1 MGTFISSNILSENGL
16 TASTISATTIDVT
29 TLNSTTIDATTI
41 SGDTFVGDG
50 SGLTGINTTI
60 NTQNIL
66 WVDSIFGDDGTALPN
81 RQDKPYLT
89 IGAALT
95 DAPITGSTVIV
106 RPGTYP
112 EEGLVVNSNVS
123 LVSEG
128 GWQVTTIGPS
138 PASATTDIIELKQ
151 NAYVEGVSVNVPQ
164 GSFSGIFASNAAGT
178 NSAYNVTFYGN
189 GTTGSTGV
197 GLFKSGGGK
206 LIGTGIRV
214 EGGGIQD
221 CLKVDSGVLA
231 LEGIHIPQSSGSI
244 ENVLLV
250 TTSGGTLAGRAQM
263 LSFNSGNNNVTN
275 VVKTT
280 GGVTGVIPTALIFT
294 PNIFNATNA
303 YAGDGEFE
311 TLNMLG
317 GRFENVTYAVKLDLA
332 GSAQESTY
340 RINANHQ
347 PLYLYNKEAAA
358 LGEFSLVFTQQSTD
372 TFDSSFNIFGAEQ
385 MSVGFAERGTSV
397 SIGRGAPYTTGMVV
411 LTTDDTASS
420 SSDGGNLTDVSDEA
434 TSKTGSTFTF
444 QGAGSNHTI
453 LVGVRRQSLNGD
465 PLKFYG
471 LETFVSSQASS
482 GGTYVFESWN
492 GSQWVEVMGMCSSVD
507 KGFSYG
513 TDYFI
518 RPNTD
523 EFVRVGLDEF
533 IESPIADFGVSAV
546 TWSNKT
552 INSVDAYW
560 LRIRISTDVTGTLPN
575 FERFKILDSI
585 YSFSKNG
592 VPSAKGLAQFRK
604 TINLNGNIWSGNAAG
619 MGTALASYDRT
630 VGTGGNAY
638 THYFNDSLI
647 EGASDSVSIQFP
659 LPIGTC
665 TAFPLTLKLVMEA
678 PNGNNTA
685 IDNGGNTIQLT
696 TSVLPQPLIGT
707 LIADSSGGTEPIK
720 RTIAQTSTIISQ
732 NPFSNTVT
740 VLPEGYVPSTTTWQD
755 LDNQIFEID
764 LGQVNVQSI
773 YEGDIVLVNI
783 NVSTLDS
790 TGEVAI
796 YSLIVEGVSHQ
807 DGKGI

>member
-1 MGTFISSNILSENGL
+1 MAFTPDFIGNVL
-16 TASTISATTIDVT
+16 
-29 TLNSTTIDATTI
+29 
-41 SGDTFVGDG
+41 F
-50 SGLTGINTTI
+50 
-60 NTQNIL
+60 
-66 WVDSIFGDDGTALPN
+66 VDSIHGNDTTAEPD
-81 RQDKPYLT
+81 RQENPYLT
-89 IGAALT
+89 IGAALAA
-95 DAPITGSTVIV
+95 APTTGSTVLV
-106 RPGTYP
+106 RPGNYP
-112 EEGLVVNSNVS
+112 EEGLVVNGNVS
-123 LVSEG
+123 LIGEG

-151 NAYVEGVSVNVPQ
+151 NAYIEGVSVNVPQ
-164 GSFSGIFASNAAGT
+164 GSFNGIFASNAAGT

-197 GLFKSGGGK
+197 GMFKSGGGK

-214 EGGGIQD
+214 EGGGMQD

-231 LEGIHIPQSSGSI
+231 LEGIHVPQSSGSI

-280 GGVTGVIPTALIFT
+280 GGSTGVIPTALIFT

-303 YAGDGEFE
+303 YVGDGEFE
-311 TLNMLG
+311 TFNALG

-332 GSAQESTY
+332 GTAQEATY

-358 LGEFSLVFTQQSTD
+358 LAEFSLNFTQESTD
-372 TFDSSFNIFGAEQ
+372 TFNSSYNIFGAEQ

-397 SIGRGAPYTTGMVV
+397 SVGRGAPYTTGMVV
-411 LTTDDTASS
+411 YTTDNTASS
-420 SSDGGNLTDVSDEA
+420 SSDGGNITDVTDEA
-434 TSKTGSTFTF
+434 KSKTGSTFTF
-444 QGAGSNHTI
+444 QGAGTNHTI
-453 LVGVRRQSLNGD
+453 LIGVQRQDLNGD

-518 RPNTD
+518 RPNND

-552 INSVDAYW
+552 INNVDAYW
-560 LRIRISTDVTGTLPN
+560 LRIRIDTAVTTLPN
-575 FERFKILDSI
+575 FERFKILDSV

-592 VPSAKGLAQFRK
+592 VPAAYGLAQFRK
-604 TINLNGNIWSGNAAG
+604 TINLNGNIWSQSGGG
-619 MGTALASYDRT
+619 MSLTDYSRT
-630 VGTGGNAY
+630 LGTGTNAY
-638 THYFNDSLI
+638 THYFDKSLI
-647 EGASDSVSIQFP
+647 DTVGESVSIQFP

-665 TAFPLTLKLVMEA
+665 TAFPLTMKLVMEV
-678 PNGNNTA
+678 PNGGGT
-685 IDNGGNTIQLT
+685 IDSNTIEII
-696 TSVLPQPLIGT
+696 TSALPQAVVGT
-707 LIADSSGGTEPIK
+707 LIADSSGGVTPIK
-720 RTIAQTSTIISQ
+720 RTIAQTKTLDSL
-732 NPFSNTVT
+732 NPYENIVD
-740 VLPEGYVPSTTTWQD
+740 VLPEGYTPGVTTWVD
-755 LDNQIFEID
+755 LRDKIFEID
-764 LGQVNVQSI
+764 LGQINVQTI
-773 YEGDIVLVNI
+773 YEGDTVFLQTGI
-783 NVSTLDS
+783 NALNT
-790 TGEVAI
+790 TGTGQVVVYA
-796 YSLIVEGVSHQ
+796 LIIEGVSHQ

>member
-1 MGTFISSNILSENGL
+1 MSFVPDFIGN
-16 TASTISATTIDVT
+16 V
-29 TLNSTTIDATTI
+29 
-41 SGDTFVGDG
+41 
-50 SGLTGINTTI
+50 
-60 NTQNIL
+60 L
-66 WVDSIFGDDGTALPN
+66 WVDSIHGNDTTAQPD
-81 RQDKPYLT
+81 RQEYPYLT
-89 IGAALT
+89 IAAALNA
-95 DAPITGSTVIV
+95 APTSGSTVLV
-106 RPGTYP
+106 RPGVYE
-112 EEGLVVNSNVS
+112 EEGLVVNGNVS
-123 LVSEG
+123 LIGEG
-128 GWQVTTIGPS
+128 GWQVTTIGPTPS
-138 PASATTDIIELKQ
+138 SATSDIIELKQ
-151 NAYVEGVSVNVPQ
+151 NAYIEGVSVNVPE
-164 GSFSGIFASNAAGT
+164 GSFNGIFASNAAGT

-197 GLFKSGGGK
+197 GMFKSGGGK

-231 LEGIHIPQSSGSI
+231 LEGIHIPQSLGSI

-280 GGVTGVIPTALIFT
+280 GGSTGVIPTALIFT

-303 YAGDGEFE
+303 YTGDGEFE
-311 TLNMLG
+311 TLNMLA
-317 GRFENVTYAVKLDLA
+317 GRFENVTLSVNLDLA
-332 GSAQESTY
+332 GSAQEATY
-340 RINANHQ
+340 RITSNHQ

-358 LGEFSLVFTQQSTD
+358 LAEFSLAFTQQSTEV
-372 TFDSSFNIFGAEQ
+372 FDSSFNIFGADQ

-397 SIGRGAPYTTGMVV
+397 SLGRGAPYTTGMVV
-411 LTTDDTASS
+411 LTTDSTASDT
-420 SSDGGNLTDVSDEA
+420 SDGGNLTDVTDEA

-444 QGAGSNHTI
+444 QGSGANHTI
-453 LVGVRRQSLNGD
+453 LVGVQRQSLNSR

-482 GGTYVFESWN
+482 GGTYVFESWT
-492 GSQWVEVMGMCSSVD
+492 GSRWVEVLGMCTNVD
-507 KGFSYG
+507 EGYSYG
-513 TDYFI
+513 IDYFI

-523 EFVRVGLDEF
+523 EFIRVGLDDF
-533 IESPIADFGVSAV
+533 IESPRTNFEVSQQ

-560 LRIRISTDVTGTLPN
+560 LRIRISADVTSTLPN

-619 MGTALASYDRT
+619 MGTALASYNRT

-647 EGASDSVSIQFP
+647 ESAADSVSIQFP

-665 TAFPLTLKLVMEA
+665 TAFPLSLKLVMEA

-685 IDNGGNTIQLT
+685 IDAGGNTIQLT

-707 LIADSSGGTEPIK
+707 LIADTSGGVEPIK
-720 RTIAQTSTIISQ
+720 RTISQTSTIISQ
-732 NPFSNTVT
+732 NPFSNVVT

-755 LDNQIFEID
+755 LDDKIFEID
-764 LGQVNVQSI
+764 LGQVNIQTI
-773 YEGDIVLVNI
+773 YEGDIILVNI

>member
-1 MGTFISSNILSENGL
+1 MAFTPDFIGNVL
-16 TASTISATTIDVT
+16 
-29 TLNSTTIDATTI
+29 
-41 SGDTFVGDG
+41 F
-50 SGLTGINTTI
+50 
-60 NTQNIL
+60 
-66 WVDSIFGDDGTALPN
+66 VDSIHGNDTTAEPD
-81 RQDKPYLT
+81 RQENPYLT
-89 IGAALT
+89 IGAALAA
-95 DAPITGSTVIV
+95 APTTGSTVLV
-106 RPGTYP
+106 RPGNYP
-112 EEGLVVNSNVS
+112 EEGLVVNGNVS
-123 LVSEG
+123 LIGEG

-151 NAYVEGVSVNVPQ
+151 NAYIEGVSVNVPQ
-164 GSFSGIFASNAAGT
+164 GSFNGIFASNAAGT
-178 NSAYNVTFYGN
+178 NSVYNVTFYGN

-197 GLFKSGGGK
+197 GMFKSGGGK
-206 LIGTGIRV
+206 LIGAGIRV
-214 EGGGIQD
+214 EGGGMQD

-231 LEGIHIPQSSGSI
+231 LEGIHVPQSPGSI

-280 GGVTGVIPTALIFT
+280 GGSTGVIPTALIFT

-303 YAGDGEFE
+303 YVGDGEFE
-311 TLNMLG
+311 TFNALG

-332 GSAQESTY
+332 GTAQEVIY

-358 LGEFSLVFTQQSTD
+358 LAEFSLNFTQESTD

-397 SIGRGAPYTTGMVV
+397 SVGRGAPYTTGMVV
-411 LTTDDTASS
+411 YTTDNTASS
-420 SSDGGNLTDVSDEA
+420 SSDGGNITDVTDEA

-444 QGAGSNHTI
+444 QGAGTNHTI
-453 LVGVRRQSLNGD
+453 LIGVQRQDLNGD

-513 TDYFI
+513 IDYFI
-518 RPNTD
+518 RPNSN

-552 INSVDAYW
+552 INNVDAYW
-560 LRIRISTDVTGTLPN
+560 LRIRIDTAVTTLPN
-575 FERFKILDSI
+575 FERFKILDSV

-592 VPSAKGLAQFRK
+592 VPAAYGLAQFRK
-604 TINLNGNIWSGNAAG
+604 TINLNGNIWSQSGGG
-619 MGTALASYDRT
+619 MSLTDYSRT
-630 VGTGGNAY
+630 LGTGTNAY
-638 THYFNDSLI
+638 THYFDKSLI
-647 EGASDSVSIQFP
+647 DTVGESVSIQFP

-665 TAFPLTLKLVMEA
+665 TAFPLTMKLVMEV
-678 PNGNNTA
+678 PNGGGT
-685 IDNGGNTIQLT
+685 IDSNTIEII
-696 TSVLPQPLIGT
+696 TSALPQAVVGT
-707 LIADSSGGTEPIK
+707 LIADSSGGVTPIK
-720 RTIAQTSTIISQ
+720 RTIAQTNTLDSL
-732 NPFSNTVT
+732 NPYENIVD
-740 VLPEGYVPSTTTWQD
+740 VLPEGYTPGVTTWAD
-755 LDNQIFEID
+755 LRDKIFEID
-764 LGQVNVQSI
+764 LGQINVQTI
-773 YEGDIVLVNI
+773 YEGDTVFLQTGI
-783 NVSTLDS
+783 NALNT
-790 TGEVAI
+790 TGTGQVVVYA
-796 YSLIVEGVSHQ
+796 LIIEGVSHQ

>member
-1 MGTFISSNILSENGL
+1 MAFTPDFIGNVLL
-16 TASTISATTIDVT
+16 
-29 TLNSTTIDATTI
+29 
-41 SGDTFVGDG
+41 
-50 SGLTGINTTI
+50 
-60 NTQNIL
+60 
-66 WVDSIFGDDGTALPN
+66 VDSIHGNDTTAEPD
-81 RQDKPYLT
+81 RQENPYLT
-89 IGAALT
+89 IGAALAA
-95 DAPITGSTVIV
+95 APTTGSTVLV
-106 RPGTYP
+106 RPGNYP
-112 EEGLVVNSNVS
+112 EEGLVVNENVS
-123 LVSEG
+123 LIGEG

-138 PASATTDIIELKQ
+138 PASATSDIIELKED
-151 NAYVEGVSVNVPQ
+151 AYIEGISVNVPQ
-164 GSFSGIFASNAAGT
+164 GSFNGIFASNSAGT

-197 GLFKSGGGK
+197 GMFKSGGGK

-214 EGGGIQD
+214 EGGGMQD

-231 LEGIHIPQSSGSI
+231 LEGIHVPQSSGSI

-263 LSFNSGNNNVTN
+263 LSFNAGNNNVTN

-294 PNIFNATNA
+294 PNIFNAENA
-303 YAGDGEFE
+303 YVGDGEFE
-311 TLNMLG
+311 TFNALG

-332 GSAQESTY
+332 GTAQESTY

-358 LGEFSLVFTQQSTD
+358 LAEFSLSFTQEATD
-372 TFDSSFNIFGAEQ
+372 TFDSSFNVFGADQ
-385 MSVGFAERGTSV
+385 MSVGFAERGTTV
-397 SIGRGAPYTTGMVV
+397 SFGRGAPYTTGMVV

-420 SSDGGNLTDVSDEA
+420 SSDGGNLTDVTDEA

-444 QGAGSNHTI
+444 QGAGANHTI
-453 LVGVRRQSLNGD
+453 LVGVRRQDLNGD

-492 GSQWVEVMGMCSSVD
+492 GSQWVETMGMCSSVD

-518 RPNTD
+518 RPNSD

-533 IESPIADFGVSAV
+533 IESPIADFAVSAV

-560 LRIRISTDVTGTLPN
+560 LRIRISQDVSSTLPN
-575 FERFKILDSI
+575 FERFKILDSV

-604 TINLNGNIWSGNAAG
+604 TINLNGNIWSPSGGG
-619 MGTALASYDRT
+619 MSLTEYSRT
-630 VGTGGNAY
+630 LGTGVNAY
-638 THYFNDSLI
+638 THYFENSLI
-647 EGASDSVSIQFP
+647 DAVGESVSIQFP

-665 TAFPLTLKLVMEA
+665 TAFPITMKLVMEV
-678 PNGNNTA
+678 PTGGGT
-685 IDNGGNTIQLT
+685 IDSNTIEII
-696 TSVLPQPLIGT
+696 TSALPQAVAGT
-707 LIADSSGGTEPIK
+707 LIADSSGGVEPIR
-720 RTIAQTSTIISQ
+720 RTITQANTLDSLNPYENIID
-732 NPFSNTVT
+732 
-740 VLPEGYVPSTTTWQD
+740 VLPEGYTPGVTTWAD
-755 LDNQIFEID
+755 LRDKIFEID
-764 LGQVNVQSI
+764 LGQINVQTI
-773 YEGDIVLVNI
+773 YEGDIVFLQTGI
-783 NVSTLDS
+783 NALNT
-790 TGEVAI
+790 TGAGEVVVYA
-796 YSLIVEGVSHQ
+796 LIIEGVSHQ

>member
-1 MGTFISSNILSENGL
+1 MAFTPDFIGNVLL
-16 TASTISATTIDVT
+16 
-29 TLNSTTIDATTI
+29 
-41 SGDTFVGDG
+41 
-50 SGLTGINTTI
+50 
-60 NTQNIL
+60 
-66 WVDSIFGDDGTALPN
+66 VDSIHGNDTTAEPD
-81 RQDKPYLT
+81 RQENPYLT
-89 IGAALT
+89 IGAALAA
-95 DAPITGSTVIV
+95 APTTGSTVLV
-106 RPGTYP
+106 RPGNYP
-112 EEGLVVNSNVS
+112 EEGLVVEGNVS
-123 LVSEG
+123 LIGEG

-138 PASATTDIIELKQ
+138 PSSATSDIIELKQ
-151 NAYVEGVSVNVPQ
+151 NAYIEGVSVNVPQ
-164 GSFSGIFASNAAGT
+164 GSFSGIFASNSAGT

-197 GLFKSGGGK
+197 GMFKSGGGK

-214 EGGGIQD
+214 EGGGMQD

-231 LEGIHIPQSSGSI
+231 LEGIHVPQSAGSI

-294 PNIFNATNA
+294 PNIFNAENA

-317 GRFENVTYAVKLDLA
+317 GRFENVTYSVKLDLA
-332 GSAQESTY
+332 GTAKEATY

-358 LGEFSLVFTQQSTD
+358 LAEFSLAFTQQATEE
-372 TFDSSFNIFGAEQ
+372 FDSSFNIFGADQ
-385 MSVGFAERGTSV
+385 MSVGFAERGTPV
-397 SIGRGAPYTTGMVV
+397 SLGKGAPYTTGMVV
-411 LTTDDTASS
+411 YTTDDTASS
-420 SSDGGNLTDVSDEA
+420 TVDGGNLTDVTDEA

-444 QGAGSNHTI
+444 QGAGANHSI
-453 LVGVRRQSLNGD
+453 LVGVRRQDVNGD

-471 LETFVSSQASS
+471 LETFIGSQASS

-492 GSQWVEVMGMCSSVD
+492 GSQWVETMGMCTNAD

-523 EFVRVGLDEF
+523 EFIRVGLDEF
-533 IESPIADFGVSAV
+533 IESPLTDFAVSAV

-552 INSVDAYW
+552 INSIDAYW
-560 LRIRISTDVTGTLPN
+560 LRIRIRTDVTGSLPN

-619 MGTALASYDRT
+619 MGTALASYNRT

-647 EGASDSVSIQFP
+647 ESAADSVSIQFP

-665 TAFPLTLKLVMEA
+665 TAFPLILKLVMEA

-707 LIADSSGGTEPIK
+707 LIADSSGGVEPIK
-720 RTIAQTSTIISQ
+720 RTIAQSSTIISQ
-732 NPFSNTVT
+732 NPFSNTIT

-764 LGQVNVQSI
+764 LGEVNVQTI

>member
-1 MGTFISSNILSENGL
+1 M
-16 TASTISATTIDVT
+16 
-29 TLNSTTIDATTI
+29 
-41 SGDTFVGDG
+41 
-50 SGLTGINTTI
+50 
-60 NTQNIL
+60 
-66 WVDSIFGDDGTALPN
+66 
-81 RQDKPYLT
+81 
-89 IGAALT
+89 
-95 DAPITGSTVIV
+95 
-106 RPGTYP
+106 
-112 EEGLVVNSNVS
+112 
-123 LVSEG
+123 
-128 GWQVTTIGPS
+128 
-138 PASATTDIIELKQ
+138 
-151 NAYVEGVSVNVPQ
+151 
-164 GSFSGIFASNAAGT
+164 
-178 NSAYNVTFYGN
+178 
-189 GTTGSTGV
+189 
-197 GLFKSGGGK
+197 
-206 LIGTGIRV
+206 
-214 EGGGIQD
+214 
-221 CLKVDSGVLA
+221 
-231 LEGIHIPQSSGSI
+231 
-244 ENVLLV
+244 LLV

-303 YAGDGEFE
+303 YTGDGEFE

-317 GRFENVTYAVKLDLA
+317 GRFENVTLAVNLDLA
-332 GSAQESTY
+332 GTAQESTY

-358 LGEFSLVFTQQSTD
+358 LAEFSLAFTQQSTD
-372 TFDSSFNIFGAEQ
+372 TFDSSFNVFGAEQ

-647 EGASDSVSIQFP
+647 ETASDSVSIQFP

>member
-1 MGTFISSNILSENGL
+1 MAFTPDFIGNVL
-16 TASTISATTIDVT
+16 
-29 TLNSTTIDATTI
+29 
-41 SGDTFVGDG
+41 F
-50 SGLTGINTTI
+50 
-60 NTQNIL
+60 
-66 WVDSIFGDDGTALPN
+66 VDSIHGNDTTAEPD
-81 RQDKPYLT
+81 RQENPYLT
-89 IGAALT
+89 IGAALAA
-95 DAPITGSTVIV
+95 APTTGSTVLV
-106 RPGTYP
+106 RPGNYP
-112 EEGLVVNSNVS
+112 EEGLVVNENVS
-123 LVSEG
+123 LIGEG

-138 PASATTDIIELKQ
+138 PASATADIIELKED
-151 NAYVEGVSVNVPQ
+151 AYIEGVSVNVPQ
-164 GSFSGIFASNAAGT
+164 GSFNGIFASNSAGT
-178 NSAYNVTFYGN
+178 NSAYNVTFYGDG
-189 GTTGSTGV
+189 GTGTSSGV
-197 GLFKSGGGK
+197 GMFKSGGGK

-231 LEGIHIPQSSGSI
+231 LEGIHVPQSTGSI

-294 PNIFNATNA
+294 PNIFNAENA

-332 GSAQESTY
+332 GTAQESTY

-358 LGEFSLVFTQQSTD
+358 LAEFSLTFTQQSTD

-385 MSVGFAERGTSV
+385 MSVGFAERGTAVSV
-397 SIGRGAPYTTGMVV
+397 GRGAPYTTGMVV
-411 LTTDDTASS
+411 YTTDNTASS
-420 SSDGGNLTDVSDEA
+420 SSDGGNITDVTDA
-434 TSKTGSTFTF
+434 AKSKTGSTFTF
-444 QGAGSNHTI
+444 QGVGANHTI
-453 LVGVRRQSLNGD
+453 LIGVQRQDLNGD
-465 PLKFYG
+465 PIKFYG

-492 GSQWVEVMGMCSSVD
+492 GSQWVETMGMCTNVD
-507 KGFSYG
+507 EGFSYG
-513 TDYFI
+513 IDYFI

-523 EFVRVGLDEF
+523 EFIRLGLDEF

-552 INSVDAYW
+552 INSIDAYW
-560 LRIRISTDVTGTLPN
+560 LRIRIDTAVTTLPN
-575 FERFKILDSI
+575 FERFKILDSV

-604 TINLNGNIWSGNAAG
+604 TINLNGNIWSGNAG
-619 MGTALASYDRT
+619 MGGNIPLVDTSRT
-630 VGTGGNAY
+630 VGTGGNSY
-638 THYFNDSLI
+638 THYFTQSLI
-647 EGASDSVSIQFP
+647 ENAGDSVSIQFP

-665 TAFPLTLKLVMEA
+665 TAFPLTFKLVMEA

-685 IDNGGNTIQLT
+685 IDAGGNTIQLT
-696 TSVLPQPLIGT
+696 TKALPQPLVGT
-707 LIADSSGGTEPIK
+707 LIADSSGGVEPIK
-720 RTIAQTSTIISQ
+720 RTITQTSTIISQ

-740 VLPEGYVPSTTTWQD
+740 VLPEGYTPSTTTWQD
-755 LDNQIFEID
+755 LDDQIFEID
-764 LGQVNVQSI
+764 LGEVNVQTI
-773 YEGDIVLVNI
+773 YEGDIVMLNI
-783 NVSTLDS
+783 EVSTLDS
-790 TGEVAI
+790 GGDVLV

>member
-1 MGTFISSNILSENGL
+1 MSFIPNN
-16 TASTISATTIDVT
+16 
-29 TLNSTTIDATTI
+29 
-41 SGDTFVGDG
+41 
-50 SGLTGINTTI
+50 TGKVI
-60 NTQNIL
+60 
-66 WVDSIFGDDGTALPN
+66 WVDSINGNNVNAEINKPN
-81 RQDKPYLT
+81 LPYLT
-89 IGAALT
+89 IGAALSAST
-95 DAPITGSTVIV
+95 SGDTVIV
-106 RPGTYP
+106 RPGTYL
-112 EEGLVVNSNVS
+112 EENLNIPTNVS

-128 GWQVTTIGPS
+128 GWQVTRLGKSPS
-138 PASATTDIIELKQ
+138 SATNNVVILNQDSYINGFSI
-151 NAYVEGVSVNVPQ
+151 NVPES
-164 GSFSGIFASNAAGT
+164 SFNGIYVPNSSGT
-178 NSAYNVTFYGN
+178 NGAYNITFYGN
-189 GTTGSTGV
+189 GSTGSTGN
-197 GLFKSGGGK
+197 GLYKTGGGK
-206 LIGTGIRV
+206 IIGAEIRC
-214 EGGGIQD
+214 EGGG
-221 CLKVDSGVLA
+221 LKNLMKVDSGVLA
-231 LEGIHIPQSSGSI
+231 IESTHVPQSSGSI

-280 GGVTGVIPTALIFT
+280 GGSTGVIPTALIFT

-303 YAGDGEFE
+303 YVGDGEFE
-311 TLNMLG
+311 TFNALG
-317 GRFENVTYAVKLDLA
+317 GRFENVTYSVKLDLA
-332 GSAQESTY
+332 GTAQEATY

-358 LGEFSLVFTQQSTD
+358 LAEFSLNFTQESTN
-372 TFDSSFNIFGAEQ
+372 TFDSSFNVFGAKQ
-385 MSVGFAERGTSV
+385 MSVGFAERGTSFSV
-397 SIGRGAPYTTGMVV
+397 GRGAPYTTGMVV

-518 RPNTD
+518 RPNSN
-523 EFVRVGLDEF
+523 EFVRVGLNEF
-533 IESPIADFGVSAV
+533 IETPIADFGVSAV

-560 LRIRISTDVTGTLPN
+560 LRIRIDTAVTTLPN
-575 FERFKILDSI
+575 FERFKILDSV

-647 EGASDSVSIQFP
+647 ESAADSISIQFP

-665 TAFPLTLKLVMEA
+665 TAFPLTFKLVMEA

-685 IDNGGNTIQLT
+685 IDAGGNTIQLT
-696 TSVLPQPLIGT
+696 TSVLPQPIIGT
-707 LIADSSGGTEPIK
+707 LIADSSGGVEPIK

-740 VLPEGYVPSTTTWQD
+740 VLPEGYTPSTTTWQD
-755 LDNQIFEID
+755 LDNQVFEIG
-764 LGQVNVQSI
+764 LGKVNVQTI
-773 YEGDIVLVNI
+773 YEGDILMVNI
-783 NVSTLDS
+783 EVSTLDS
-790 TGEVAI
+790 GGEVAI